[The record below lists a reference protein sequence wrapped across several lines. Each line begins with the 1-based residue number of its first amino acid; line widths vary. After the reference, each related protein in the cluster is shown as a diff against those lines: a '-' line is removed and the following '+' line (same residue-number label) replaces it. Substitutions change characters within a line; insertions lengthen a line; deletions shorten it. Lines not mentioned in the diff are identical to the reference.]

1 MSHTIE
7 NVRQALLPAEAASA
21 LNPEISR
28 QNRNACLWLA
38 LFALIGVVLVLLYH
52 DAEQQDSAYHFL
64 FARWAW
70 QHPAYFVSVW
80 ARPLFTLVY
89 FPPSQLG
96 YPAAK
101 LFTVIISL
109 LTAWQTFRL
118 AKQINFRRAELAVPL
133 LFLQPAFF
141 ALSSVVMTETLFA
154 LIFVVALRLHLSG
167 RITAGMLVASSLI
180 LVRPEGF
187 FIGVL
192 WGLWGLGIADWGLG
206 DDQNISSNSA
216 RFHSAQW
223 LAIRNP
229 QSPIRILLL
238 AIGLFIWWL
247 AAYWLT
253 GDGLW
258 IIHNWPSDW
267 QAGGHA
273 NGTGPIWWYA
283 VQLPL
288 IAGAPLFA
296 LFLLGLCKLLRQR
309 EFICGTSAFLT
320 LFLAHSV
327 MFTRGWF
334 GSAGYA
340 RYFVCV
346 SPVIAVITL
355 AGWNVLAESSNRYF
369 DLSKR
374 STLTAVMAVSAVVC
388 FVYVDATRFTRD
400 ARAVEEMSQWL
411 RTNHPQL
418 TSKTSKQAATS
429 SFGQVTGGQV
439 SRLICSQAY
448 ARILFDRDPWEK
460 PSFSADHKRNI
471 ELLRQSPAGTL
482 ALWDEETGPRW
493 YQLRAEDFEAAG
505 YRRLKSQDFKLEGWI
520 VRLKWGRFGGA
531 RLQQMHWFYKSSN
544 DLAEKLP
551 AVSHQSSDQA
561 ALNAH

>member
-1 MSHTIE
+1 MLPTSE
-7 NVRQALLPAEAASA
+7 NVRQTPVGRESA
-21 LNPEISR
+21 LAKVFGKLQFAEQSKR
-28 QNRNACLWLA
+28 ARLWLA
-38 LFALIGVVLVLLYH
+38 LFAVIGVVLILLYH

-101 LFTVIISL
+101 LFTVILSL

-118 AKQINFRRAELAVPL
+118 AQQINFRRAELAVPL

-154 LIFVVALRLHLSG
+154 MLFVVALRLHLSG
-167 RITAGMLVASSLI
+167 WKTAGMLVASSLI
-180 LVRPEGF
+180 LVRPEGV

-192 WGLWGLGIADWGLG
+192 WGLWGLQLADGEWRIRLG
-206 DDQNISSNSA
+206 NDEAGAWFQRAWQAIS
-216 RFHSAQW
+216 
-223 LAIRNP
+223 IRNP
-229 QSPIRILLL
+229 QSAIRILLL
-238 AIGLFIWWL
+238 ASGLFIWWL
-247 AAYWLT
+247 AAYRLT

-258 IIHNWPSDW
+258 IVHNWPSDW
-267 QAGGHA
+267 QAGGRA
-273 NGTGPIWWYA
+273 NGAGPIWWYV

-296 LFLLGLCKLLRQR
+296 LFLFGLWKLIRRR

-320 LFLAHSV
+320 LFLVHSI

-346 SPVIAVITL
+346 SPVIALITL
-355 AGWNVLAESSNRYF
+355 AGWNELAESSNRFF

-374 STLTAVMAVSAVVC
+374 SALTAVLVVSAAVC
-388 FVYVDATRFTRD
+388 FIYVDSTRFTRD

-411 RTNHPQL
+411 RVNHPQL
-418 TSKTSKQAATS
+418 INNTSELAVKPSA
-429 SFGQVTGGQV
+429 GQL

-448 ARILFDRDPWEK
+448 TRVLFDRDPWEK
-460 PSFSADHKRNI
+460 PSFSADHNDNI
-471 ELLRQSPAGTL
+471 ELLRQSPTGTL
-482 ALWDEETGPRW
+482 ALWDEETGPKW
-493 YQLRAEDFEAAG
+493 YRLRAEDFENAG

-520 VRLKWGRFGGA
+520 VRLKWKRFGGA
-531 RLQQMHWFYKSSN
+531 RLQRMHWFYKSSN
-544 DLAEKLP
+544 NLMEKLP
-551 AVSHQSSDQA
+551 AVSHQSSEQA